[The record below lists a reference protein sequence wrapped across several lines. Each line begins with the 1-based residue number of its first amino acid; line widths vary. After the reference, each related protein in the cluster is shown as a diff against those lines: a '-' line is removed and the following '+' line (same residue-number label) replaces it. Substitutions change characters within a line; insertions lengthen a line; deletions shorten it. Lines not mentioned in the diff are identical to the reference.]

1 MTGLPVTD
9 AERLFLA
16 SRFRAS
22 PLFAL
27 VAHDELAPDQRAAFG
42 ALAGHAD
49 YFGLLMPDTAL
60 PLSTKTVGP
69 DLAALLQGLRQPGL
83 LPPALRDEAS
93 EAQRRALVELVLD
106 GIIEIETAQGFVC
119 GPRATAMWFAQTRGD
134 EAGPVGPVGRLQGL
148 SMQALQ
154 HAAALPD
161 LPPLALASRLYRHH
175 GVPLTPDWQQ
185 RWGHLDDT
193 RDLLG
198 LGADTA
204 LGGLLF
210 EHYVEVEHA
219 AWHMWQRADRAH
231 VADAAALPVKLY
243 ISPHPEALA
252 QAAGWAMELLVRARV
267 PAFKLVRGGLGL
279 LRPDKLIA
287 YFETAGQMQDMAAL
301 LAPALRGCR
310 AQGVPFTCALGDE
323 GLLSWGS
330 DPPDGHRL
338 LDWQRVES
346 WRSWITRRLAFAL
359 VQARGSGESPA
370 GCCHFALER
379 LRLDGIDIHTWSPAP
394 GAWREE

>member
-16 SRFRAS
+16 ARFRAS

-42 ALAGHAD
+42 ALAGRAD

-69 DLAALLQGLRQPGL
+69 DLAGLLLGLRQPAL
-83 LPPALRDEAS
+83 LPPALRDAAS
-93 EAQRRALVELVLD
+93 PSQRRALLQLVLD
-106 GIIEIETAQGFVC
+106 GILEIETSQGFVC
-119 GPRATAMWFAQTRGD
+119 GPQAAAMGFTQTPGHDARP
-134 EAGPVGPVGRLQGL
+134 ASLLQRL

-154 HAAALPD
+154 CAAAVPD
-161 LPPLALASRLYRHH
+161 LAPLALASRLYRHH

-219 AWHMWQRADRAH
+219 AWHMWQRADRADT
-231 VADAAALPVKLY
+231 VAAAALPVKLY
-243 ISPHPEALA
+243 ISPHPQALA
-252 QAAGWAMELLVRARV
+252 QAASWAVELLVRARV

-287 YFETAGQMQDMAAL
+287 YFETAEQMQAVAAL

-310 AQGVPFTCALGDE
+310 AQGVPFTCALGDD

-330 DPPDGHRL
+330 DPPDDHRL

-370 GCCHFALER
+370 ACCHFALER